1 MRDILPVILSCQGPR
16 LNDDEKRLFSEY
28 NPLGVCLFSHFCENI
43 KDKEQVNALI
53 KDIKETVGRD
63 DVLIAVDQEG
73 GRVRRLQEPEFT
85 PIAAQADIN
94 TVEQAQRH
102 AYLISSD
109 LKSCGINVNFAPVLD
124 ILYSE
129 TSAALQGRCFTH
141 DVAAL
146 GKSMVDEYIKNGICP
161 CIKHMPGH
169 GRAAVDPHLNLPVI
183 GATIEELQRDFAPF
197 KSLHDAPMG
206 MLAHIVLSAVDKDNA
221 ATVSSKVIRD
231 IVRGEIGFDGLL
243 VSDAIVMK
251 ALQGSIA
258 EKAQRSMAAGCD
270 VICLGNA
277 DFAKNVELCQSGISM
292 RDDTTERLKQV
303 FYVVKKNADFSNYE
317 YVKNKY
323 CENLKNIISY
333 DYQYDATEVL
343 NQLRKSDKGE

>member
-28 NPLGVCLFSHFCENI
+28 NPLGVCLFSRFCENV
-43 KDKEQVNALI
+43 KDKDQINALI
-53 KDIKETVGRD
+53 KDIKEAVERD

-85 PIAAQADIN
+85 PVAAQADIN
-94 TVEQAQRH
+94 TTEQAQRH

-109 LKSCGINVNFAPVLD
+109 LKACGINVNFAPVLD
-124 ILYSE
+124 ILYPE
-129 TSAALQGRCFTH
+129 TSAALRGRCFTQ

-146 GKSMVDEYIKNGICP
+146 GRSIVDEYIKNGICP

-183 GATIEELQRDFAPF
+183 DVSAEELEQDFAPF
-197 KSLHDAPMG
+197 KALNDAPMG
-206 MLAHIVLSAVDKDNA
+206 MLAHIVLTAVDKDNA
-221 ATVSSKVIRD
+221 ATVSPKVIKE
-231 IVRGEIGFDGLL
+231 IIRGDIGFNGLL

-251 ALQGSIA
+251 ALSGSIA
-258 EKAQRSMAAGCD
+258 EKAERSLAAGCD

-277 DFAKNVELCQSGISM
+277 DFATNAELCQSAIHMS
-292 RDDTTERLKQV
+292 DSTLERLQKV
-303 FYVVKKNADFSNYE
+303 FDIVKKAADFSNYE
-317 YVKNKY
+317 YVQNKY

-343 NQLRKSDKGE
+343 NRLRQANKGE